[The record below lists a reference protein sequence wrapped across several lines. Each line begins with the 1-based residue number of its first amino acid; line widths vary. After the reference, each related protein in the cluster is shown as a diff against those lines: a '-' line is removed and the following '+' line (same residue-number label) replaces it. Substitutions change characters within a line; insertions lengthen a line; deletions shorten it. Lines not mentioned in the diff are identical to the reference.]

1 MKDKILKI
9 AGVKSEAAFYKKFP
23 TEAAFMKVHGKEL
36 KKAQVGANIPPINQN
51 PYMYGNVDINGN
63 PIINQ
68 APINPNQ
75 VNLPRVN
82 QQVGTPVDLDNIFKP
97 KRKNEDVLLNTV
109 TKSAGPVGKLIEG
122 IDQLQEEKEAVKR
135 AKQMNTVS
143 DLYLAAS
150 RTRPEEDRRM
160 YNRPED
166 MVINPNQRFPS
177 YGTGTNPLAR
187 NGSMI
192 GGNPT
197 EIQNMYS
204 DDDTIYTDLGYEP
217 LNDSSKVKQ
226 FDAGGI
232 VEILKKF
239 GTAKAAGASGGGA
252 SASGASSSGTPSWQT
267 IGSMGENL
275 GQAAYQNNAGTKI
288 GGTLGGAVGS
298 IFGPAGKAVG
308 QTIGTFAGGALDRNP
323 RRIKAYEDAAL
334 RNVETMGMQQG
345 IQGAMGQYSSFVK
358 NGGNVPHAEDG
369 WMSHNWNPQV
379 IAKFGDM
386 DVSEV
391 QDYASD
397 GLQSLRTGGHLRQ
410 NEQYAMGG
418 EVQTHWGGEA
428 ETISQNPYLPNTGE
442 TIMFRGQS
450 HDESDGQGN
459 TGIGVTYGRGGD
471 IEHSEADVEVERNE
485 PAIELGDGLVVYGNL
500 KIPKYALSAI
510 GDPKAEGKKFKNY
523 VADLSKKESVQNKLI
538 DKATNELND
547 MKVLTPL
554 DMTTFN
560 AHKMM
565 IDGANAK
572 LKQYAEFKQNAAG
585 VQSAINDTA
594 EELGLDA
601 DALAKGKTKVDKK
614 SDMYKAMFGKNV
626 PKAQG
631 GTTTPR
637 NGERRVDNV
646 GNTFVYDSETK
657 NWVPDREWMAKYRPS
672 TTTPAAAA
680 PTTAAQQPTTVDP
693 ARYEELKKLY
703 EEAKAE
709 SLDGKKK
716 STKTKKFQEKFHE
729 YFPEFAQEV
738 ILSSPTGVTSK
749 GKGKYKTIDDL
760 KKAPIKNVLNTNVDE
775 YFGERT
781 RQYMSRLEKANTTPV
796 TAATTPAATPAKTT
810 SAPEK
815 KSIPIVPAKQN
826 KLAPL
831 YNMVQPLLQRPL
843 QEGLDPSQ
851 LYGEM
856 YALSTNQ
863 QEPVQAVLY
872 NPELDTPY
880 DISLQDKLNANQ
892 ADFNAL
898 QRMTGYNPA
907 AQMALAAQKY
917 SANSGVLGEQFRMNQ
932 ALRAGVY
939 DKNRDLINAAKI
951 QNLGILDQ
959 QYTRQ
964 ALAKSNTK
972 ATTLSALSSISD
984 KIAKNRLENRQLAT
998 YSNMFPQY
1006 GFDRNMR
1013 ARNQGLTFFQTP
1025 TVGNTEPVYDKKG
1038 NIVGY
1043 GPESADVAKTTTDQT
1058 TTTTTPETTTAIT
1071 TTPVTTQKY
1080 GGITKKALR
1089 NGDILKSFKNL

>member
-9 AGVKSEAAFYKKFP
+9 AGVKSEAAFYRKFP

-232 VEILKKF
+232 MKMLKNYGALDKSSKENI
-239 GTAKAAGASGGGA
+239 GNVGESLARTA
-252 SASGASSSGTPSWQT
+252 
-267 IGSMGENL
+267 
-275 GQAAYQNNAGTKI
+275 YDNNAGTKI
-288 GGTLGGAVGS
+288 GGAIGS
-298 IFGPAGKAVG
+298 MFGPEGRA
-308 QTIGTFAGGALDRNP
+308 IGTLAGGALNKNP
-323 RRIKAYEDAAL
+323 RRIRAYEDATL

-386 DVSEV
+386 DVSEI

-538 DKATNELND
+538 DKATNAIND
-547 MKVLTPL
+547 MEVLTPL

-614 SDMYKAMFGKNV
+614 SDMYKAMFGKTV
-626 PKAQG
+626 PKAEDG
-631 GTTTPR
+631 DKVKKFNSEKEANAAGYYKGTD
-637 NGERRVDNV
+637 G
-646 GNTFVYDSETK
+646 
-657 NWVPDREWMAKYRPS
+657 KYR
-672 TTTPAAAA
+672 
-680 PTTAAQQPTTVDP
+680 
-693 ARYEELKKLY
+693 
-703 EEAKAE
+703 
-709 SLDGKKK
+709 KK
-716 STKTKKFQEKFHE
+716 S
-729 YFPEFAQEV
+729 
-738 ILSSPTGVTSK
+738 SK
-749 GKGKYKTIDDL
+749 
-760 KKAPIKNVLNTNVDE
+760 TNV
-775 YFGERT
+775 T
-781 RQYMSRLEKANTTPV
+781 QS
-796 TAATTPAATPAKTT
+796 
-810 SAPEK
+810 EK
-815 KSIPIVPAKQN
+815 KSATALPEIPKGQSINKSSGLYGGVTPEQFEAFKKKHSWYPNWDKFNPNSEDDVDKFAKEFNARAEKIGSAARILPDSKTKTTKVGKQFISADLGEDKKTDVAKTEEEDLAEIVPAKQLPTVPAKQN

-851 LYGEM
+851 LSGEM

-964 ALAKSNTK
+964 AVAKSNTK

-1043 GPESADVAKTTTDQT
+1043 GPDSADVAKTTTNQT

-1080 GGITKKALR
+1080 GGITRKALR